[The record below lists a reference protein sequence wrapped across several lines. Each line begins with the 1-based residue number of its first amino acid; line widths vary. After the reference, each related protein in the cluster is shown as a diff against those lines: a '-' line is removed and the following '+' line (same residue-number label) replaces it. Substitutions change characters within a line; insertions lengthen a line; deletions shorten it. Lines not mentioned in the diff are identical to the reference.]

1 MSSEH
6 RLHPYSILFAFIT
19 QIRLF
24 VIPGILVAVGASS
37 RNGDWWDWQPW
48 MMLLIIPNAIVAAV
62 RYVTYV
68 YRFDE
73 SELVIR
79 SGLIFRR
86 ERHIPYSR
94 IQNIDAV
101 QNVLHRLLG
110 VADVKLETGGSET
123 AEATM
128 SVLPLS
134 ALDDMRARVFATRTE
149 GPHHAVPVAAP
160 PPLLA
165 LDTRELL
172 LAGFIDNRG
181 GVLIAAGLGLMW
193 EFGAFDTL
201 AVWLFG
207 ESADSE
213 RPIRTLVRGIWS
225 SATVS
230 LERVLISLAVLLAL
244 FLVVR
249 VASMVWAVIRLHG
262 FTLRLVDDDLRRE
275 FGLLTRLTLTI
286 PRRRVQ
292 VLTVREGPLH
302 RYFGRVAIKVDTAG
316 RHGHSGEEQ
325 SQNDREYLAPILHK
339 RAMVELVEKVVGV
352 NLGDV
357 EWNAPHPDAF
367 RREVKPW
374 LGVAAAI
381 WLVLTSATGWYGL
394 AALPLLVVWAIVMA
408 QQSIKHLRWADTGDA
423 ILLTTGWITRRTI
436 VVRFG
441 KIQVVTRHE
450 SPFDRRNAMASVRV
464 DTAGA
469 TSGSVMNIPYL
480 ERGVADTL
488 RTRLAAVAARI
499 ELQW

>member
-6 RLHPYSILFAFIT
+6 RLHPYSILFAFVT

-37 RNGDWWDWQPW
+37 RNGDWSDWQPW
-48 MMLLIIPNAIVAAV
+48 MMLLIIPNAVFALV
-62 RYVTYV
+62 RYLTYV

-79 SGLIFRR
+79 SGLVFRR

-101 QNVLHRLLG
+101 QNLLHRLLG
-110 VADVKLETGGSET
+110 VADVKLETGGGET

-128 SVLPLS
+128 SVLPFG
-134 ALDDMRARVFATRTE
+134 ALDDMRARVFATRLEPQQTRVV
-149 GPHHAVPVAAP
+149 AVP

-165 LDTRELL
+165 LSTRELL
-172 LAGFIDNRG
+172 LSGFIDNRG
-181 GVLIAAGLGLMW
+181 GLIIAAGLGLIW
-193 EFGAFDTL
+193 EFGAFDTV

-207 ESADSE
+207 GAADSD
-213 RPIRTLVRGIWS
+213 RPIRTIVRGLWS

-230 LERVLISLAVLLAL
+230 LERVAIAFVVLLAL

-249 VASMVWAVIRLHG
+249 VASMVWAVVRLHG

-275 FGLLTRLTLTI
+275 FGLLTHLTLTV

-302 RYFGRVAIKVDTAG
+302 RYFDRVAIRVDTAG
-316 RHGHSGEEQ
+316 GGHGHTGEEQ
-325 SQNDREYLAPILHK
+325 SDSDREYLAPILHK
-339 RAMVELVEKVVGV
+339 RVLFELVEKVVGV
-352 NLGDV
+352 RLADV
-357 EWNAPHPDAF
+357 QWKAAHPRAF
-367 RREVKPW
+367 RREVKRW
-374 LGVAAAI
+374 LGAAAA
-381 WLVLTSATGWYGL
+381 LSVVLTGIGGWYGI
-394 AALPLLVVWAIVMA
+394 AALPLLVVWAVVVA
-408 QQSIKHLRWADTGDA
+408 RQSIKHLRWAETADA
-423 ILLTTGWITRRTI
+423 ILLTTGWISRRTI

-450 SPFDRRNAMASVRV
+450 SPFDRRAAMASVRV

-469 TSGSVMNIPYL
+469 TSGSIVHIPYL
-480 ERGVADTL
+480 DRAAADAL
-488 RTRLAAVAARI
+488 RARLAAVAART